1 MKVSFEKSD
10 GYGSVLWYAVASHES
25 FGTMACVGF
34 ARSCKEHQHKL
45 ADLMGVLPLSQFQ
58 ARLLIYRSI
67 SILDS
72 TIQSGTTRTQ
82 VLERDYPVVGSVSRI
97 VSEV

>member
-10 GYGSVLWYAVASHES
+10 GNGSVLWYAVASHGS

-34 ARSCKEHQHKL
+34 AKSCKEPQHKL
-45 ADLMGVLPLSQFQ
+45 ADLMVVLLLSQLQ
-58 ARLLIYRSI
+58 ARLLIFRSI
-67 SILDS
+67 WILDF

-82 VLERDYPVVGSVSRI
+82 VSVRDYRVVGLVSHI

>member
-34 ARSCKEHQHKL
+34 AKSCKEPQHKL
-45 ADLMGVLPLSQFQ
+45 ADLMAVLLSQLQ
-58 ARLLIYRSI
+58 ARLLIFRSI
-67 SILDS
+67 WILDS
-72 TIQSGTTRTQ
+72 TIQYGTTRTQ
-82 VLERDYPVVGSVSRI
+82 VLVRDYRIVGLVPHI

>member
-1 MKVSFEKSD
+1 MKESFEKSD
-10 GYGSVLWYAVASHES
+10 GNSSVPWYAVAFHES

-34 ARSCKEHQHKL
+34 AKSCKEHKHKL
-45 ADLMGVLPLSQFQ
+45 ADLMVVLLLSQSQ
-58 ARLLIYRSI
+58 ARLVIFRSI
-67 SILDS
+67 WILDS

-82 VLERDYPVVGSVSRI
+82 VSVRDYRVGSVSHI